1 MTDGANA
8 RDMTGAKKDRSE
20 YARTYYLLNSE
31 RNKAY
36 QREYYKAHREQCISK
51 VKECVRKRVEI
62 EKAKLIEKRYEVQ
75 QGK

>member
-8 RDMTGAKKDRSE
+8 GDMTGAKKDRSE
-20 YARTYYLLNSE
+20 YAKMYYLLNCE
-31 RNKAY
+31 RKKAY

-62 EKAKLIEKRYEVQ
+62 EKRKIII
-75 QGK
+75 

>member
-8 RDMTGAKKDRSE
+8 GGMTGGKKSRSE
-20 YARTYYLLNSE
+20 YARMYYLLNSE
-31 RNKAY
+31 RKKAY

-62 EKAKLIEKRYEVQ
+62 EKRKIII
-75 QGK
+75 